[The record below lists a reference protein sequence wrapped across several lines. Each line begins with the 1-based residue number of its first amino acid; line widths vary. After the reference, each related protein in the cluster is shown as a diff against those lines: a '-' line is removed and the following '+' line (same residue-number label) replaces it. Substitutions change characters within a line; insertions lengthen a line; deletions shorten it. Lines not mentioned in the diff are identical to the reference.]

1 MLLLDEPRWPAHGT
15 LYAHLV
21 SDDSLW
27 ELHDGAR
34 RAGLDVRAFDHDH
47 YDLRADRVPAALA
60 AGAVPVD
67 SRELV
72 VRMRAGGTRTGHADH
87 APRRGRSRDLLRR
100 VVQEHLPG
108 QDFVAEELV
117 EAYGAPGRVYHDV
130 RHLAEMLAHQRALA
144 GAAGHRLSRAEV
156 LATLV
161 HDLVHGIG
169 PGQDE
174 QLSAERGGDLLE
186 RAGLPGREVAEVQRL
201 VLLTITHQ
209 PDPWDMAGAV
219 LSDADMAILGS
230 APGRYHVSVRDLRR
244 EYGRFDDQQW
254 RSGRGQVLRSFLE
267 QELFATGPG
276 RQWWQQR
283 AASNVADELAH
294 LHSPLEEL

>member
-15 LYAHLV
+15 LYGHLV
-21 SDDSLW
+21 SDESLW

-60 AGAVPVD
+60 AGAVLVD

-72 VRMRAGGTRTGHADH
+72 RRMRAGGTRTGHADH
-87 APRRGRSRDLLRR
+87 APRRGRSRELLRH

-108 QDFVAEELV
+108 QDFVADELV

-130 RHLAEMLAHQRALA
+130 RHLVEMLAHQRALA
-144 GAAGHRLSRAEV
+144 SAVGHRISRAEV

-161 HDLVHGIG
+161 HDLVHGLG

-174 QLSAERGGDLLE
+174 ELSAERCGALLA

-201 VLLTITHQ
+201 VLVTVEHR
-209 PDPWDMAGAV
+209 PDPQDVPAAV

-244 EYGRFDDQQW
+244 EYGHFDDAQW
-254 RSGRGQVLRSFLE
+254 RTGRGQVLRSFLE
-267 QELFATGPG
+267 EDLFSTRPG
-276 RQWWQQR
+276 RQWWQER
-283 AASNVADELAH
+283 AAWNVADELAH